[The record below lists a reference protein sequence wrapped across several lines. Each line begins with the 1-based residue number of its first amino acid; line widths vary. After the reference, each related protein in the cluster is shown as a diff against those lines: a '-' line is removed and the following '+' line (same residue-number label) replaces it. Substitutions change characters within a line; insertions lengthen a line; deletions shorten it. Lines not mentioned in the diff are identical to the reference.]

1 MTDKI
6 RIGDKWYVSAHA
18 ARTEDNPHVLKHNET
33 FVLFDRFGDVQSL
46 GAGEQGI
53 YHEDTRYLS
62 HLELLIDGVRPMF
75 LGSAVKEDNSLLIVE
90 LMNPDLPRNGVPKGT
105 LHLFR
110 AKLLWNDACYE
121 HIRVTNHGDET
132 ARLRLSLHFDADFVD
147 LFEVRGMER
156 ARRGERLPSE
166 CTASEAV
173 LGYRGL
179 DGILRRSRLVFD
191 PEPATLTDSQAE
203 FDIEVE
209 PKEEKHLYCVVS
221 CEQQRAAQASQPA
234 AAGAIGATDATAA
247 AAPTLLHYDEAF
259 RQNDTARRTAL
270 GMSCQIETS
279 NPLVNLWLKRSASDL
294 AMLNTQLPSGLY
306 PYAGTPWYS
315 TTFGR
320 DGILTAREYLWM
332 DPSLARGVLRFLADT
347 QATCEDPERDA
358 EPGKILHEARKCEM
372 ANTREIPFG
381 HYYGTVDATPLFVA
395 LAGAYHRRTGDHEFL
410 RGIWPNVLAALEWI
424 DRYGDRDGDG
434 FVEYARR
441 SKDGLVQQGWKDSND
456 SVFHADGR
464 MAEAPIALCEV
475 QAYVYEAKVLAA
487 EMADHFGD
495 TDRAERLRAEAA
507 SLKERFQ
514 ASFWCDE
521 IGAYAIAL
529 DGHKQP
535 CRVATSNAGHA
546 LWTGIASPEHA
557 RRMAQRLLHPD
568 FYSGWGVRTVAG
580 GQARYNPMSYHNG
593 SIWPHDNALVAAGM
607 ARYGHTQEALR
618 VLTGLFEAS
627 LFFGQHRLPE
637 LFCGFPRR
645 PSEGPTLYPVACS
658 PQAWAAAAV
667 FGMVQACLG
676 LDFHAEPPEVVLK
689 APRLPAFVDWMKIR
703 NLSVAGGSV
712 DLLLQRY
719 DNNVGIEVTRKTGD
733 LAVRVVI

>member
-18 ARTEDNPHVLKHNET
+18 ARTEDDPHVLKHDEA
-33 FVLFDRFGDVQSL
+33 FVLLDRYGDIQAL
-46 GAGEQGI
+46 GAGEQGL
-53 YHEDTRYLS
+53 YREDTRYLS

-90 LMNPDLPRNGVPKGT
+90 LMNPDLPRNAVPKGT

-110 AKLLWNDACYE
+110 AKLLWENTCYE
-121 HIRVTNHGDET
+121 HLRITNHGDER
-132 ARLRLSLHFDADFVD
+132 ARLRITLNFDADFVD

-156 ARRGERLPSE
+156 TGRGERAPTTCS
-166 CTASEAV
+166 ADEAT

-179 DGILRRSRLVFD
+179 DGRTRRTRIRFEPQPVALSENHADFD
-191 PEPATLTDSQAE
+191 L
-203 FDIEVE
+203 EVD
-209 PKEEKHLYCVVS
+209 PKEEEHLYITFS
-221 CEQQRAAQASQPA
+221 CEQEVAE
-234 AAGAIGATDATAA
+234 DAVA
-247 AAPTLLHYDEAF
+247 AAPSQLETTTQPAPSGLLHYDIAF
-259 RQNDTARRTAL
+259 RNNDSARRNAISTA
-270 GMSCQIETS
+270 CHIETS
-279 NPLVNLWLKRSASDL
+279 NPLVNLWLKRSVSDL
-294 AMLNTQLPSGLY
+294 AMLTTELPTGPY
-306 PYAGTPWYS
+306 PYAGVPWYS

-320 DGILTAREYLWM
+320 DGILTAREYLWV
-332 DPSLARGVLRFLADT
+332 DPALARGVIRFLAET
-347 QATCEDPERDA
+347 QATAEDPERDA

-381 HYYGTVDATPLFVA
+381 LYYGTVDATPLFVG
-395 LAGAYHRRTGDHEFL
+395 LVGAYYRRTGDLEL
-410 RGIWPNVLAALEWI
+410 VRQVWPNVLLALEWI

-464 MAEAPIALCEV
+464 MAEPPIALCEV
-475 QAYVYEAKVLAA
+475 QAYVYEAKLFAA
-487 EMADHFGD
+487 ELASQLGEHE
-495 TDRAERLRAEAA
+495 RAAQLREQAET
-507 SLKERFQ
+507 LKREFQ
-514 ASFWCDE
+514 AKFWCEE
-521 IGAYAIAL
+521 IGAYALAL

-535 CRVATSNAGHA
+535 CRAASSNTGHA
-546 LWTGIASPEHA
+546 LWTGIAAPEHA

-568 FYSGWGVRTVAG
+568 FYSGWGVRTIAG

-593 SIWPHDNALVAAGM
+593 SIWPHDNALIAAGM
-607 ARYGHTQEALR
+607 ARYGYTQEALR
-618 VLTGLFEAS
+618 VLSGLFDAS
-627 LFFGQHRLPE
+627 LYFGQHRLPE

-667 FGMVQACLG
+667 FGMVQAGLG
-676 LDFHAEPPEVVLK
+676 LDVCCDPPEVTLR
-689 APRLPAFVDWMKIR
+689 APRLPAFIDWVKIR
-703 NLSVAGGSV
+703 NLSMGPNTV

-719 DNNVGIEVTRKTGD
+719 DQNVGIEVMRKSGEM
-733 LAVRVVI
+733 AVRVVI